1 MLKESD
7 DPTNP
12 DILIVHNLVWRS
24 ESKLDVNIN
33 YYYVTRLRANF
44 CRLSLVMSTN
54 AIIILI

>member
-24 ESKLDVNIN
+24 ESKLDININ
-33 YYYVTRLRANF
+33 YYHVTLLRANF

-54 AIIILI
+54 TII